1 MDRTISNWKT
11 IDYITLLNFGTF
23 RWSFLLPG
31 ELCPAAHLRHLWVDL
46 LHAHHALLRDFCLRV
61 WWHVCRNPGGFVQ
74 RRLAP
79 ELQLWPQGGGC
90 WRLQPPPGGRVSN
103 GGHEL
108 VVGYDF
114 MSGSAD
120 LNEQWPKNNTLCCRR
135 GRSRGSPQLQ
145 LITGQN
151 SIWAEEVQTNSPPF
165 GSFIQYKRLHWKQI
179 TVFGCSSTMRCCVC
193 IYRRVCGQ

>member
-1 MDRTISNWKT
+1 MDITISNLKT
-11 IDYITLLNFGTF
+11 TDYITLLNFGTF

-31 ELCPAAHLRHLWVDL
+31 ELCPAAHLCHLWVDL

-74 RRLAP
+74 RRLGP

-90 WRLQPPPGGRVSN
+90 WQLQPPPGGRVSS

-120 LNEQWPKNNTLCCRR
+120 LMSSDQRTTHVVTDRGGTVVPLSCSSSQAKTLFELKRCNLTVC
-135 GRSRGSPQLQ
+135 LW
-145 LITGQN
+145 IFY
-151 SIWAEEVQTNSPPF
+151 I
-165 GSFIQYKRLHWKQI
+165 RLHWKQI
-179 TVFGCSSTMRCCVC
+179 TVFCCSSTVRCCVY
-193 IYRRVCGQ
+193 IEYVADS